1 MIDSAI
7 LCLLPSHFLMTS
19 SSASK
24 STETT
29 ARLLMVDDN
38 KLGLGARKVV
48 MEELGYKV
56 SVAISPEE
64 ALAVLAARI
73 VDLVITDYRMPSM
86 TGTELIEQMRA
97 RGFGQPVIII
107 SGFVDALGL
116 TEANTGAD
124 MVIQKSAHEVA
135 HMVRSVKNLLK
146 PKTQRKPP
154 GKDGRVAKSLVRRH
168 KA

>member
-1 MIDSAI
+1 
-7 LCLLPSHFLMTS
+7 MTS
-19 SSASK
+19 SS
-24 STETT
+24 STKAIESP

-38 KLGLGARKVV
+38 KLGLGARRAV

-56 SVAISPEE
+56 SVAVNPDE
-64 ALAVLAARI
+64 ALTVLESKG
-73 VDLVITDYRMPSM
+73 VDLVITDYRMPNM

-97 RGFGQPVIII
+97 RGYAQPVIII

-124 MVIQKSAHEVA
+124 TVIQKSAHEVA

-146 PKTQRKPP
+146 PKTQRKPA
-154 GKDGRVAKSLVRRH
+154 GKDVRGAKSLVRRQ

>member
-1 MIDSAI
+1 
-7 LCLLPSHFLMTS
+7 MTS

-24 STETT
+24 STELN

-38 KLGLGARKVV
+38 KLGLGARKAV
-48 MEELGYKV
+48 MEELGYHV

-64 ALAVLAARI
+64 ALSLLEVRG

-86 TGTELIEQMRA
+86 TGTELIGQMRA
-97 RGFGQPVIII
+97 RGFQQPVIII

-146 PKTQRKPP
+146 PKTPRKPP
-154 GKDGRVAKSLVRRH
+154 AKDPRGSKSLVRRQR
-168 KA
+168 A

>member
-1 MIDSAI
+1 MIDSVI
-7 LCLLPSHFLMTS
+7 LSLLPSHFLMTS
-19 SSASK
+19 SSAAK
-24 STETT
+24 SIESS

-38 KLGLGARKVV
+38 KLGLGARRVV

-56 SVAISPEE
+56 FMAVSPEE
-64 ALAVLAARI
+64 ALSVLDARE

-86 TGTELIEQMRA
+86 TGTELIAQMRS
-97 RGFGQPVIII
+97 RGYQQPVIII

-116 TEANTGAD
+116 TEGNTGAD

-154 GKDGRVAKSLVRRH
+154 AKDARGAKSLVRRQ